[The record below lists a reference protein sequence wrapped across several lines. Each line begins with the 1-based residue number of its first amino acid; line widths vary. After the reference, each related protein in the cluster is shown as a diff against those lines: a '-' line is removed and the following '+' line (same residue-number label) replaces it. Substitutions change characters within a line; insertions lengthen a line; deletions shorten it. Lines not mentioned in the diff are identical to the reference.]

1 MVGIITF
8 DDVIDV
14 IQEETEEDFAKMAAI
29 TPGDEP
35 YLKSSVWD
43 IWKKRIPWLLLLMI
57 SATFTGIIITS
68 FEQALAASIDGDFGR
83 VQFTPDLLPADV
95 TGLNVFDQKTS
106 EFVFTP
112 GPVFT
117 NILLA
122 DEINRATP
130 RTQSS
135 LLECMQEGQVTVDGV
150 TRRLSEPFFLIA
162 TQNPV
167 ETAGTYPLPEAQMDR
182 FMMQL
187 AMGYPTPEEELQI
200 MDRYIAG
207 DPWEEVGTVC
217 TGAQI
222 LEMREICRQVYVS
235 GSVRKYITQI
245 VQATREHAGLALGVN
260 PRGTLAL
267 VHAAQAYA
275 AIRGREFVTPDDIKE
290 LCVPVLGH
298 RLLSYTTTQSQSVNG
313 MLEEILQ
320 KIPVP
325 TEAWS

>member
-1 MVGIITF
+1 MVNRLESK
-8 DDVIDV
+8 
-14 IQEETEEDFAKMAAI
+14 EELMMAVAGVSRTAAAI
-29 TPGDEP
+29 EKNISKVIIGKTGVIRKILAAVLAGGHVLLEDMPG
-35 YLKSSVWD
+35 
-43 IWKKRIPWLLLLMI
+43 
-57 SATFTGIIITS
+57 TGKTMMAK
-68 FEQALAASIDGDFGR
+68 ALAASIDGDFGR

>member
-1 MVGIITF
+1 
-8 DDVIDV
+8 
-14 IQEETEEDFAKMAAI
+14 
-29 TPGDEP
+29 
-35 YLKSSVWD
+35 
-43 IWKKRIPWLLLLMI
+43 
-57 SATFTGIIITS
+57 
-68 FEQALAASIDGDFGR
+68 
-83 VQFTPDLLPADV
+83 
-95 TGLNVFDQKTS
+95 
-106 EFVFTP
+106 
-112 GPVFT
+112 
-117 NILLA
+117 
-122 DEINRATP
+122 
-130 RTQSS
+130 
-135 LLECMQEGQVTVDGV
+135 
-150 TRRLSEPFFLIA
+150 
-162 TQNPV
+162 
-167 ETAGTYPLPEAQMDR
+167 MDR

>member
-1 MVGIITF
+1 MVNRLESK
-8 DDVIDV
+8 
-14 IQEETEEDFAKMAAI
+14 EELMMAVAGVSRTAAAI
-29 TPGDEP
+29 EKNINKVIIGKTGVIRKILAALLAGGHVLLEDMPG
-35 YLKSSVWD
+35 
-43 IWKKRIPWLLLLMI
+43 
-57 SATFTGIIITS
+57 TGKTMMAK
-68 FEQALAASIDGDFGR
+68 ALAASIDGGFGR

-290 LCVPVLGH
+290 LCVPVFGH

>member
-1 MVGIITF
+1 MMAVAGVSRT
-8 DDVIDV
+8 
-14 IQEETEEDFAKMAAI
+14 AAAI
-29 TPGDEP
+29 EKNINKVIIGKTGVIRKILAALLAGGHVLLEDMPG
-35 YLKSSVWD
+35 
-43 IWKKRIPWLLLLMI
+43 
-57 SATFTGIIITS
+57 TGKTMMAK
-68 FEQALAASIDGDFGR
+68 ALAASIDGGFGR

>member
-1 MVGIITF
+1 MAVAGVSRT
-8 DDVIDV
+8 
-14 IQEETEEDFAKMAAI
+14 AAAI
-29 TPGDEP
+29 EKNINKVIIGKTGVIRKILAALLAGGHVLLEDMPG
-35 YLKSSVWD
+35 
-43 IWKKRIPWLLLLMI
+43 
-57 SATFTGIIITS
+57 TGKTMMAK
-68 FEQALAASIDGDFGR
+68 ALAASIDGGFGR

-290 LCVPVLGH
+290 LCVPVFGH

>member
-1 MVGIITF
+1 MMAVAGVSRT
-8 DDVIDV
+8 
-14 IQEETEEDFAKMAAI
+14 AAAI
-29 TPGDEP
+29 EKNINKVIIGKTGVIRKILAALLAGGHVLLEDMPG
-35 YLKSSVWD
+35 
-43 IWKKRIPWLLLLMI
+43 
-57 SATFTGIIITS
+57 TGKTMMAK
-68 FEQALAASIDGDFGR
+68 ALAASIDGGFGR

-290 LCVPVLGH
+290 LCVPVFGH

>member
-1 MVGIITF
+1 MVNRLESK
-8 DDVIDV
+8 
-14 IQEETEEDFAKMAAI
+14 EELIMAVAGVSRTAAAI
-29 TPGDEP
+29 EKNINKVIIGKTGVIRKILAALLAGGHVLLEDMPG
-35 YLKSSVWD
+35 
-43 IWKKRIPWLLLLMI
+43 
-57 SATFTGIIITS
+57 TGKTMMAK
-68 FEQALAASIDGDFGR
+68 ALAASIDGGFGR